1 MTRCIVLSPPVI
13 ASTLLVPGYVD
24 ADEVGRIAD
33 FIAKLN
39 PAIPYVLLGFAP
51 QFLFPDLPRISV
63 RHAEEA
69 EAAAHAAGLRTVR
82 VGNRHL
88 LFRD

>member
-1 MTRCIVLSPPVI
+1 MI

-24 ADEVGRIAD
+24 AEEVGRVAC
-33 FIAKLN
+33 FIAGIN

-51 QFLFPDLPRISV
+51 QFLFPDLPRTSV
-63 RHAEEA
+63 RHADEA
-69 EAAAHAAGLRTVR
+69 EAAAHQAGLQTVR

-88 LFRD
+88 LSRDY